1 MNNLLFMLNILQ
13 IYHVTDFTDN
23 KKIMVIPKCP

>member
-1 MNNLLFMLNILQ
+1 MNNLLFILNILQ

-23 KKIMVIPKCP
+23 KKNYGNS